1 VEGCPKWPAK
11 RQPFHANGNGQGGK
25 KNRMK
30 RWKKRAKL
38 KYVAQSNEEK

>member
-1 VEGCPKWPAK
+1 MVMAK
-11 RQPFHANGNGQGGK
+11 EAK